1 MLGHLKPTFC
11 KSSVESKENYWEFYC
26 SVCASLRKQYGTSY
40 SLLLNNELTLILSAF
55 QEEYAQAQTIQ
66 TPCPASA
73 FVLKRFALSHQAID
87 MAGHLSVLLAWIKA
101 LDWYSDKPNVFK
113 KILLQ
118 RLRRRANKILPA
130 LQPDSQAI
138 VGEYARITEN
148 NEQDFRLIRQQSNAL
163 ARMLVQEIA
172 LKVDAMPETTD
183 LLAELFGKAGELI
196 AIADH
201 LIDLEKD
208 QQHNQYNPI
217 VLQSEKKQIP
227 LAQAYLQLKGEYYA
241 LRHSLFPLLIQ
252 TNPTFAEA
260 FRRSIHRLDAQIDK
274 NLPAC
279 MRSEEA
285 QQLVGKMQIVQTSFA
300 NLPASMPPPNGCC
313 DEECIGACL
322 GCSCQLCASGCCD
335 DLCDIC
341 GSDCCEGCCSSNGNS
356 TTSAERKARREERK
370 AEREAKRKAK
380 EEQRAQKNKDKNKK
394 KDKPK
399 DKDKDDDDVY

>member
-1 MLGHLKPTFC
+1 MLGHLKPSFC

-26 SVCASLRKQYGTSY
+26 SVCASLRKQHGTSY
-40 SLLLNNELTLILSAF
+40 SLVLNNEITLILSAF

-66 TPCPASA
+66 TACPASA
-73 FVLKRFALSHQAID
+73 FVMKRFSLSHQAID
-87 MAGHLSVLLAWIKA
+87 MGAHLSVLLAWIKA
-101 LDWYSDKPNVFK
+101 LDWYSDKPNIFK

-118 RLRRRANKILPA
+118 RLYRRAKKILPA
-130 LQPDSQAI
+130 LQPESQTI

-172 LKVDAMPETTD
+172 LKVDALPETTT
-183 LLAELFGKAGELI
+183 LLADLFGRAGELI

-208 QQHNQYNPI
+208 QQHDQYNPI

-241 LRHSLFPLLIQ
+241 LRHSLFPLLAQ
-252 TNPTFAEA
+252 TNQTFAEA
-260 FRRSIHRLDAQIDK
+260 FRRSIHHLDSQIDK

-279 MRSEEA
+279 MHTEEA
-285 QQLVGKMQIVQTSFA
+285 KQLVGKMQIAQTSFA
-300 NLPASMPPPNGCC
+300 HLPSSMPPPNGCC
-313 DEECIGACL
+313 NEACIGACIG
-322 GCSCQLCASGCCD
+322 GCCQLCAQGCCQ
-335 DLCDIC
+335 DLCDSCCDSDCFSDC
-341 GSDCCEGCCSSNGNS
+341 GSGSGNGNS
-356 TTSAERKARREERK
+356 STSAERKARREQRK

-380 EEQRAQKNKDKNKK
+380 EEEKAQKNKDKDKK
-394 KDKPK
+394 KT